1 MSSNIFPSKVLI
13 NLKISTD
20 NPGDSNMYK
29 NTTIEFYP
37 TFVDKT
43 LISDKTLLHKSIQS
57 TPQDFMRLYD
67 NKSPTNVPDLNR
79 SGNILVMPSIRLSD
93 AMLKKTG
100 SSPMQVLNSSTSFIQ
115 ALALNNGIDKLSNLD
130 ELGKNMQHNL
140 NYIVRTY
147 LPDGGTITIPH
158 TITKTPETGTAQTGT
173 SQTGTSQTG
182 TAQTGTA
189 QTGTAQTGN
198 TLLRGTN
205 KYKIMSAKWMRDKID
220 AKLLAELQDRYN
232 EVNIEYKNKLKEKK
246 LLDKTASLDVQK
258 KELAE
263 NNTLLEKELE
273 YYSSEYENLK
283 DMFVQLNTSINNTDK
298 NNPNNEEIKNLL
310 DNIKQNFNIENYND
324 CIKNIKKNTKDG
336 CVNDFNTFY
345 DNLVDENDDKTS
357 KLEDLFVILKKIS
370 DKAKS
375 LFGIYIENQN
385 IKEKLDD
392 IEEKMDKYEATYINI
407 NTQKGL
413 LNLKCQLYEI
423 QQLID
428 SIKGGWRI
436 DNTYVSNKN
445 IKNNAIQKSRE
456 AVEIAKKKLDNAKKE
471 LVDTKNKSKMLGNK
485 NTAIT
490 LQVYKKEKIVDN
502 AEEAL
507 TRAKENEEKASEDK
521 KIIIG
526 DINCQDDKNWYK
538 LSRSGIRY
546 PKVYTITVDLKLHY
560 IGKDDHSILSSF
572 NCDSTAANLDN
583 RISSILGRPFTGL
596 QNFIASYSPKASLFY
611 NLYNFD
617 NTSAESQLSSQRER
631 NRAIMQAQQLAQA
644 RNPIYSVPQFGT
656 NAAVQSNTATNVV
669 PTVMANVVPM
679 GMPTV
684 VSTGMP
690 TVVSTGMPNFV
701 PNAAV
706 QSNTATNVAPS
717 DFQSEPRYPVRAR
730 QPPVRFVPRWGGKN
744 NKKYTRKKY
753 KTSTKK
759 KTINSKNKKRTINYR
774 PKQSW
779 RNKLIK
785 S

>member
-67 NKSPTNVPDLNR
+67 NKSPTTVPDLNR

-158 TITKTPETGTAQTGT
+158 TITKTSETGTA
-173 SQTGTSQTG
+173 QTG

-189 QTGTAQTGN
+189 QTGTAQTGTAQTGT

-205 KYKIMSAKWMRDKID
+205 KYKIMSAKWMRDKVD

-246 LLDKTASLDVQK
+246 LADKTDSLDAQK
-258 KELAE
+258 KELAV
-263 NNTLLEKELE
+263 NNKLLEEELE
-273 YYSSEYENLK
+273 YYNSEYENLK
-283 DMFVQLNTSINNTDK
+283 DMFVQLNTSINNTYK
-298 NNPNNEEIKNLL
+298 NNPENEEIKELL
-310 DNIKQNFNIENYND
+310 DKIEENFNIENYND

-336 CVNDFNTFY
+336 CVNNFNTFY
-345 DNLVDENDDKTS
+345 EDLVPLDDDKTS
-357 KLEDLFVILKKIS
+357 KLEDLLVILKNIS
-370 DKAKS
+370 DKANS
-375 LFGIYIENQN
+375 LFEIYIKNQS
-385 IKEKLDD
+385 IKEKLDK
-392 IEEKMDKYEATYINI
+392 IEEKMDEYEATYINI
-407 NTQKGL
+407 NNQKGL

-436 DNTYVSNKN
+436 DNIYVSNKN

-456 AVEIAKKKLDNAKKE
+456 AVEIAQKKLDNAKKE
-471 LVDTKNKSKMLGNK
+471 LDDTKKKSQILDGQDRKLMLE
-485 NTAIT
+485 
-490 LQVYKKEKIVDN
+490 VFEKKSNVKKAV
-502 AEEAL
+502 EAL
-507 TRAKENEEKASEDK
+507 TRAKENQEKANEDK

-583 RISSILGRPFTGL
+583 RISSIIGRPFTGL

-611 NLYNFD
+611 NPYNFD

-669 PTVMANVVPM
+669 PTVMPNVVPTVMPNVVPTVMANVVPTV
-679 GMPTV
+679 MPSV
-684 VSTGMP
+684 
-690 TVVSTGMPNFV
+690 
-701 PNAAV
+701 AA
-706 QSNTATNVAPS
+706 NVALN
-717 DFQSEPRYPVRAR
+717 DFQPERRYPLRER
-730 QPPVRFVPRWGGKN
+730 SPPERFVPTGGKN

-753 KTSTKK
+753 KTLTRK
-759 KTINSKNKKRTINYR
+759 KTINSKNKKRTTNYR

-779 RNKLIK
+779 RNKLTK